1 MSSSNEPTSADTQH
15 LNQPTICQPP
25 KRIPRPKTCKDGIKL
40 YFKLMYE
47 RRNMVKMPPIST
59 ASFPLFLRSLLA
71 CLFYIVTFR
80 QTAWYRLSVELLQQ
94 RVEAT
99 LPLLKA
105 TVQSAACSEN
115 FSETTMKTQ
124 LSLLGTRSNEEYY
137 VDEWNVIEFTSL
149 HEHWNLFHS
158 YKATLWN
165 RPDMTLF
172 IGVTTCVSSP
182 HRCALCIKLRMDSGF
197 VMEAYSQWTDP
208 KIPNQSCSA
217 SSPWESIT

>member
-1 MSSSNEPTSADTQH
+1 MSSNFLLSIDPQLVFNMDNANPETVSDPPSEISSSNEPTSADTQH
-15 LNQPTICQPP
+15 LNQPAIRQPP
-25 KRIPRPKTCKDGIKL
+25 QRIPRPKTYIDRIKL

-80 QTAWYRLSVELLQQ
+80 QTAWYHLSVELLQQ

-105 TVQSAACSEN
+105 TVQSAACSED
-115 FSETTMKTQ
+115 FSETSMKTQ

-137 VDEWNVIEFTSL
+137 VDEWNIIEFTSL
-149 HEHWNLFHS
+149 DEHWTRFHP
-158 YKATLWN
+158 YKATLWSSIN
-165 RPDMTLF
+165 ITLY
-172 IGVTTCVSSP
+172 IGITTCVSSP
-182 HRCALCIKLRMDSGF
+182 HRRALCIKLRM
-197 VMEAYSQWTDP
+197 
-208 KIPNQSCSA
+208 N
-217 SSPWESIT
+217 

>member
-1 MSSSNEPTSADTQH
+1 MDNANLETVDPPSQTSSSNEPTSADTQH
-15 LNQPTICQPP
+15 PNQSAICQPP
-25 KRIPRPKTCKDGIKL
+25 KRIPRPKTCIDSIKL

-71 CLFYIVTFR
+71 CLFYIVTLR

-115 FSETTMKTQ
+115 FSETSMKTQ

-149 HEHWNLFHS
+149 DEHWKLFHP
-158 YKATLWN
+158 YKASWWN
-165 RPDMTLF
+165 RADTRLF
-172 IGVTTCVSSP
+172 IGIITCVSSP
-182 HRCALCIKLRMDSGF
+182 HRRALCFKL
-197 VMEAYSQWTDP
+197 
-208 KIPNQSCSA
+208 
-217 SSPWESIT
+217 